1 MFELMVLIAL
11 IFGLGLAILAAWIV
25 LLSIYV
31 LFRLLGF
38 AVLARFDG
46 IFLLP
51 LVLFNGVIF
60 FLNLVIIGMPLLI
73 AFVLFRSLV
82 GHFRRDEP
90 DTFIVQTLPPDS
102 S

>member
-1 MFELMVLIAL
+1 MFELMVLVAL

-31 LFRLLGF
+31 LFRFLGF
-38 AVLARFDG
+38 AVKASVAS

-51 LVLFNGVIF
+51 LVLLTGAIF
-60 FLNLVIIGMPLLI
+60 FLNVVIIGMPLLI
-73 AFVLFRSLV
+73 AFVLFRSLM

>member
-1 MFELMVLIAL
+1 MDGYKRDRTATTEAVSPVIATIL
-11 IFGLGLAILAAWIV
+11 LLAITV
-25 LLSIYV
+25 LLT
-31 LFRLLGF
+31 G
-38 AVLARFDG
+38 AV
-46 IFLLP
+46 
-51 LVLFNGVIF
+51 F

>member
-1 MFELMVLIAL
+1 MFELMVLIAV

-31 LFRLLGF
+31 LFRLHGF
-38 AVLARFDG
+38 AVKASFAG
-46 IFLLP
+46 IILLP
-51 LVLFNGVIF
+51 LVLLTGAIF
-60 FLNLVIIGMPLLI
+60 FLNLEIIGMPLLI

>member
-38 AVLARFDG
+38 AVKASFAG

-51 LVLFNGVIF
+51 LVLLTGAIF

>member
-38 AVLARFDG
+38 AV
-46 IFLLP
+46 
-51 LVLFNGVIF
+51 
-60 FLNLVIIGMPLLI
+60 
-73 AFVLFRSLV
+73 
-82 GHFRRDEP
+82 
-90 DTFIVQTLPPDS
+90 
-102 S
+102 

>member
-38 AVLARFDG
+38 AVKASFAG
-46 IFLLP
+46 IILLP
-51 LVLFNGVIF
+51 LVLLTGAIF
-60 FLNLVIIGMPLLI
+60 FLNLEIIGMPLLI
-73 AFVLFRSLV
+73 AFVLCRSLV